1 MRGDWASEDS
11 SDRWSSSLS
20 EISGGVFRLRVDTRA
35 DDDDGLYV
43 LVFLERVVW
52 EDPENGMFFRKMSQI
67 ITEPKAQK
75 RHTALSRVCGC
86 FPFFLNDFT
95 HRLR

>member
-35 DDDDGLYV
+35 DGDGLYV
-43 LVFLERVVW
+43 LVFFESVVW
-52 EDPENGMFFRKMSQI
+52 EDPENGRFYRKN
-67 ITEPKAQK
+67 E
-75 RHTALSRVCGC
+75 
-86 FPFFLNDFT
+86 LNN
-95 HRLR
+95 